1 MSTDRPMTAASCRV
15 RHACV
20 IAPRILQATCVVFAF
35 IVSSEASFAQSYP
48 TKPIRVVVPYAPG
61 GATDLTARLVGQKMQ
76 EAMKQNVLVDNR
88 PGAGGVIGADIVAK
102 AAPDGYTVLIAVPAE
117 LVILPHLQKMPYDVA
132 RDLAAVSLAVVTP
145 LVLVVHPSLP
155 VKSVKELVA
164 FVKSRPKQLSYASAG
179 TGGVQ
184 HLAGELFKITMK
196 LDMTH
201 VPYKGA
207 GPVMPDLIG
216 GHVPMFFS
224 GMPPSMPHV
233 KTGKLRALAVTTT
246 KRSPAA
252 PDIPTM
258 DEAGVPGFD
267 ISNWFA
273 YFVPANTPAEVI
285 GRLNVEVNRGLAQAD
300 VKEKLANVGAQSVGT
315 SPAELTTFVR
325 AESEKF
331 EKLIKLSG
339 ARGTD

>member
-1 MSTDRPMTAASCRV
+1 MTFRKRLVMTALGFAW
-15 RHACV
+15 
-20 IAPRILQATCVVFAF
+20 IAFGGSI
-35 IVSSEASFAQSYP
+35 SAQVYP
-48 TKPIRVVVPYAPG
+48 TKAIRVVVPYAPG

-88 PGAGGVIGADIVAK
+88 PGAGGVIGADMVAK
-102 AAPDGYTVLIAVPAE
+102 AAPDGYTLLIAVPAE

-132 RDLAAVSLAVVTP
+132 RDFAPVSLAVVTP

-164 FVKSRPKQLSYASAG
+164 FVRARPKQLSYASAG

-184 HLAGELFKITMK
+184 HLAGELLKITMK

-233 KTGKLRALAVTTT
+233 QAGKLRALAVTTT
-246 KRSPAA
+246 RRSPAA
-252 PDIPTM
+252 PAVPTM
-258 DEAGVPGFD
+258 EEAGVPGFD

-273 YFVPANTPAEVI
+273 YFVPVNTPADVI
-285 GRLNVEVNRGLAQAD
+285 GRLTAEVNRGLGQPD
-300 VKEKLANVGAQSVGT
+300 VKEKLAKVGAETVGT
-315 SPAELTTFVR
+315 TADALAKFVR

>member
-1 MSTDRPMTAASCRV
+1 MKRLEKLFV
-15 RHACV
+15 ACLGCALAV
-20 IAPRILQATCVVFAF
+20 FSGVSLAQA
-35 IVSSEASFAQSYP
+35 YP
-48 TKPIRVVVPYAPG
+48 AKPIRVVVPYAPG

-88 PGAGGVIGADIVAK
+88 PGAGGVIGADLVAK

-117 LVILPHLQKMPYDVA
+117 MAILPHLQKMPYDVP
-132 RDLAAVSLAVVTP
+132 RDFAPVSLAAVTP
-145 LVLVVHPSLP
+145 LILVVHPSLP

-164 FVKSRPKQLSYASAG
+164 FVKARPGQLSYASAG

-184 HLAGELFKITMK
+184 HLAAELLKITMK
-196 LDMTH
+196 LDMVH

-233 KTGKLRALAVTTT
+233 KAGKLRALAVTTT
-246 KRSPAA
+246 RRSPAA
-252 PDIPTM
+252 PDVPTM
-258 DEAGVPGFD
+258 AEAGVPGFD

-273 YFVPANTPAEVI
+273 YFVPTGTPPAVI
-285 GRLNVEVNRGLAQAD
+285 GRLNSEVNRGLAQQD
-300 VKEKLANVGAQSVGT
+300 VKEKLASVGAEVVGT
-315 SPAELTTFVR
+315 SPEELAKFVR
-325 AESEKF
+325 AESDKF
-331 EKLIKLSG
+331 ARLIQLSG
-339 ARGTD
+339 AKGTD